1 MVFGGNHRKLIERH
15 EKARRSG
22 LVHCFCEKR
31 LVAGTGSDQ
40 NLPGSQVEMV
50 AGPRSNL
57 NLQTQKGRPLG
68 AAGLREFA
76 SQVEMVAGA
85 YTHLKLLFRAAA

>member
-1 MVFGGNHRKLIERH
+1 M
-15 EKARRSG
+15 
-22 LVHCFCEKR
+22 
-31 LVAGTGSDQ
+31 VAGTGSDQ

-57 NLQTQKGRPLG
+57 NLQTQKGRPPG

-85 YTHLKLLFRAAA
+85 RNHRFGATLSNRRHIFTGTTARGGLIFVDIMTVRHPM